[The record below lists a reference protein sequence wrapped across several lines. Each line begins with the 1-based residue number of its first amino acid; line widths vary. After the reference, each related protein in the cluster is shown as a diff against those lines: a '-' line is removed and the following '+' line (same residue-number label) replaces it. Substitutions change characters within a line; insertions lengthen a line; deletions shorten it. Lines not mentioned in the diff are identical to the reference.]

1 MPVDSD
7 LHYDFGYLLTINRDA
22 LLRELAATH
31 SAVANLAVQ
40 IAFLKQEETRGT
52 EGAKLQ
58 RYETEGLQAAYVEK
72 KWLIKALL
80 DE

>member
-1 MPVDSD
+1 MDTD
-7 LHYDFGYLLTINRDA
+7 LHYDFSYLLTVDRTA

-40 IAFLKQEETRGT
+40 ISFLKQEEARNT
-52 EGAKLQ
+52 EGAKL
-58 RYETEGLQAAYVEK
+58 RRIETEGLQAAYVEK